1 MPLTQVL
8 ESPVSEFAC
17 CDLDRPVTTTSGL
30 RAHHRIGSQ
39 GLVRIVI
46 PSPPGA
52 VRPSVLRC
60 IISA

>member
-8 ESPVSEFAC
+8 EPPVSEFAC
-17 CDLDRPVTTTSGL
+17 CDLDRRLTTDECPSRPSSDRQPRTGL
-30 RAHHRIGSQ
+30 
-39 GLVRIVI
+39 IVF